1 MYNSHIKYGFIEPL
15 KSFVPSIE
23 ISEIEKISEDRYVA
37 SSLKDK
43 SLYFFILDKK
53 KEIINLKRVEISEKI
68 RDLKFRNDKLYLFLE
83 DSPSIGIVDLN

>member
-23 ISEIEKISEDRYVA
+23 ISEIEKISEDSYVA

-53 KEIINLKRVEISEKI
+53 KKLLILKEWKF
-68 RDLKFRNDKLYLFLE
+68 LKKL
-83 DSPSIGIVDLN
+83 GI